1 MLYIKFILV
10 LIVYIFLLFTISPII
25 DHAFTELN
33 KDESNLEILSEII
46 LQLVTVTIVWF
57 ILDEY
62 IMKNVVK
69 QIDFKRGKLFN
80 KSIEITSALIM
91 VGLQT
96 HLISKLKYITHEH
109 PFRLLTLP
117 Y

>member
-25 DHAFTELN
+25 DHAPTLLN

-62 IMKNVVK
+62 IMKNVIK

-80 KSIEITSALIM
+80 KSIEITL
-91 VGLQT
+91 
-96 HLISKLKYITHEH
+96 H
-109 PFRLLTLP
+109 
-117 Y
+117 